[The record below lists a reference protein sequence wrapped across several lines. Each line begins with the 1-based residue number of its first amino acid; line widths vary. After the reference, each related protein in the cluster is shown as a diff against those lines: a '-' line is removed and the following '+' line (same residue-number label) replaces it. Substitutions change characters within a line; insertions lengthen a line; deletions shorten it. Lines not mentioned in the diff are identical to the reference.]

1 MVEQADFAGK
11 VVLVTGAGR
20 GLGRAIA
27 EAFASRG
34 AGVAANDISPVN
46 LDLTLQH
53 IRAAGGRAR
62 DYVFD
67 MAKLMPV
74 QNMIDQVLADWGRI
88 DILVNNAAVRPQFPL
103 LEFDAWDWQRT
114 LEVNLNGAFYA
125 TQLAGKAMRQQ
136 GGGAIVNIA
145 ASISAGRG
153 LAGQSAFYASKL
165 GLVGLTRAAA
175 DELAAYHIRVNAVCP
190 GEAPVEPVA
199 GALHLAAVVER
210 VLYMCSP
217 AANGLTGQVIEMG
230 SNMKGGK
237 HGYVFDDLD
246 RGA

>member
-1 MVEQADFAGK
+1 MVEQPDFTGK

-27 EAFASRG
+27 AAFASRG
-34 AGVAANDISPVN
+34 AGVATNDISPVN
-46 LDLTLQH
+46 LDLTLQQ
-53 IRAAGGRAR
+53 IRLAGGEVK

-88 DILVNNAAVRPQFPL
+88 DILVNNAAVRPQLPL

-125 TQLAGKAMRQQ
+125 TQLVAKAMREQ

-145 ASISAGRG
+145 AALSTGRG
-153 LAGQSAFYASKL
+153 LEGQSAFYASKL

-175 DELAAYHIRVNAVCP
+175 EELKAYRIRVNAICP
-190 GEAPVEPVA
+190 GEAPVDPA
-199 GALHLAAVVER
+199 TAAVHRSALVEQAL
-210 VLYMCSP
+210 VLCSP
-217 AANGLTGQVIEMG
+217 ANSLTGQVIEM
-230 SNMKGGK
+230 
-237 HGYVFDDLD
+237 
-246 RGA
+246 RGD

>member
-1 MVEQADFAGK
+1 MLEQPDFTGK

-27 EAFASRG
+27 AAFASRG

-46 LDLTLQH
+46 LDLTLQQ
-53 IRAAGGRAR
+53 IRLAGGEVK

-67 MAKLMPV
+67 VAKLMPV

-114 LEVNLNGAFYA
+114 LEVNLSGAFYA
-125 TQLAGKAMRQQ
+125 TQLAAKAMRGQ

-145 ASISAGRG
+145 ASLNAGRG
-153 LAGQSAFYASKL
+153 LEGQSAFYASKL

-175 DELAAYHIRVNAVCP
+175 DELKAYQIRVNAICP
-190 GEAPVEPVA
+190 GEAPVDPVA
-199 GALHLAAVVER
+199 GAARLAALVEQ
-210 VLYMCSP
+210 VLVLCSP
-217 AANGLTGQVIEMG
+217 AANDLTGQVIEMG
-230 SNMKGGK
+230 G
-237 HGYVFDDLD
+237 D
-246 RGA
+246 

>member
-1 MVEQADFAGK
+1 MLAQPDFTGK

-53 IRAAGGRAR
+53 IQSAGGRAR

-74 QNMIDQVLADWGRI
+74 QNMIDQILADWGRI

-114 LEVNLNGAFYA
+114 LEVNLSGAFYA
-125 TQLAGKAMRQQ
+125 TQLVGKAMRQQ

-145 ASISAGRG
+145 ASLNSGQALDGQT
-153 LAGQSAFYASKL
+153 LARQSAFYASKL
-165 GLVGLTRAAA
+165 GLVGLTRVAAA
-175 DELAAYHIRVNAVCP
+175 ELAAYHIRVNAVCP
-190 GEAPVEPVA
+190 GEPPPLDPVA
-199 GALHLAAVVER
+199 AAAHLAALVEQVQ
-210 VLYMCSP
+210 VLCSP
-217 AANGLTGQVIEMG
+217 EADLTGQVIEMG
-230 SNMKGGK
+230 AGS
-237 HGYVFDDLD
+237 
-246 RGA
+246 

>member
-1 MVEQADFAGK
+1 MLEQPDFSGK

-34 AGVAANDISPVN
+34 AGVAANDVSPVN

-53 IRAAGGRAR
+53 IHTAGGKAR

-74 QNMIDQVLADWGRI
+74 QNMVDQVLADWGRI

-114 LEVNLNGAFYA
+114 LEVNLSGAFYA
-125 TQLAGKAMRQQ
+125 TQLAGKAMRKQ

-145 ASISAGRG
+145 ASLDARQGR
-153 LAGQSAFYASKL
+153 LGQSAFFASKL

-175 DELAAYHIRVNAVCP
+175 GELAADHIRVNAVCP
-190 GEAPVEPVA
+190 GERLSSQNGQASSSKQA
-199 GALHLAAVVER
+199 AQQAAHLAALVEQ
-210 VLYMCSP
+210 VLFLCSP
-217 AANGLTGQVIEMG
+217 AAAGLTGQVIEMG
-230 SNMKGGK
+230 VES
-237 HGYVFDDLD
+237 
-246 RGA
+246 

>member
-1 MVEQADFAGK
+1 MLEQPDFTGK
-11 VVLVTGAGR
+11 VVLITGAGR

-27 EAFASRG
+27 AAFASRG

-46 LDLTLQH
+46 LDLTLQQ
-53 IRAAGGRAR
+53 IRLAGGQVK

-67 MAKLMPV
+67 LAKLMPV

-114 LEVNLNGAFYA
+114 LEVNLTGAFYA
-125 TQLAGKAMRQQ
+125 TQLAAKAMRGQ

-145 ASISAGRG
+145 ASLSAGWG

-175 DELAAYHIRVNAVCP
+175 EELKAYQIRVNAICP
-190 GEAPVEPVA
+190 GEAPVDPVA
-199 GALHLAAVVER
+199 GAARLVALVEQ
-210 VLYMCSP
+210 VLYLCSP

-230 SNMKGGK
+230 G
-237 HGYVFDDLD
+237 D
-246 RGA
+246 

>member
-1 MVEQADFAGK
+1 MLEQPDFTGK
-11 VVLVTGAGR
+11 VVLITGAGR

-27 EAFASRG
+27 AAFASRG

-46 LDLTLQH
+46 LDLTLQQ
-53 IRAAGGRAR
+53 IRLAGGEVK

-67 MAKLMPV
+67 LAKLMPV

-114 LEVNLNGAFYA
+114 LEVNLSGAFYA
-125 TQLAGKAMRQQ
+125 TQLVAKAMRGQ

-145 ASISAGRG
+145 ASLSAGRG

-175 DELAAYHIRVNAVCP
+175 EELKAYQIRVNAICP
-190 GEAPVEPVA
+190 GEAPVDPVA
-199 GALHLAAVVER
+199 GAAHLAALVEQ
-210 VLYMCSP
+210 VLYLCSP
-217 AANGLTGQVIEMG
+217 AANGLTGQMIEMG
-230 SNMKGGK
+230 G
-237 HGYVFDDLD
+237 D
-246 RGA
+246 

>member
-1 MVEQADFAGK
+1 MEEQADFAGK

-27 EAFASRG
+27 GAFASRG

-46 LDLTLQH
+46 LDLTLQQ
-53 IRAAGGRAR
+53 IRAAGGSIR

-67 MAKLMPV
+67 MAKQMPV

-125 TQLAGKAMRQQ
+125 TQLAGKTMRQQ

-145 ASISAGRG
+145 ATLSAGQS

-175 DELAAYHIRVNAVCP
+175 EELAAYQIRVNAVCP
-190 GEAPVEPVA
+190 GEAPPEPA
-199 GALHLAAVVER
+199 AAALHLASVVER
-210 VLYMCSP
+210 VLYICSP

-230 SNMKGGK
+230 IDMKGGK

>member
-1 MVEQADFAGK
+1 MLEKPDFTAK
-11 VVLVTGAGR
+11 VALVTGAGR

-34 AGVAANDISPVN
+34 AGVAANDVSPVN

-53 IRAAGGRAR
+53 IAAAGGRAR

-74 QNMIDQVLADWGRI
+74 QNMIDQILADWGRI

-125 TQLAGKAMRQQ
+125 TQLVAKAMRRQ

-145 ASISAGRG
+145 ASLNAGQLR
-153 LAGQSAFYASKL
+153 AGQSAFYASKL
-165 GLVGLTRAAA
+165 GLVGLTRLAAL
-175 DELAAYHIRVNAVCP
+175 ELAVYRIRVNAVCP
-190 GEAPVEPVA
+190 GEALLDPAA
-199 GALHLAAVVER
+199 GDAQRLAVVEQ
-210 VLYMCSP
+210 VLALCAP
-217 AANGLTGQVIEMG
+217 AADGPTGQVIEMG
-230 SNMKGGK
+230 G
-237 HGYVFDDLD
+237 DL
-246 RGA
+246 

>member
-1 MVEQADFAGK
+1 MVAQPDFTGK

-20 GLGRAIA
+20 GLGRLIA

-34 AGVAANDISPVN
+34 AGVAANDVSPVN

-53 IRAAGGRAR
+53 IQAAGGRAR

-74 QNMIDQVLADWGRI
+74 QNMIDQALVDWGRI
-88 DILVNNAAVRPQFPL
+88 DILVNNAAVRPQHPV

-114 LEVNLNGAFYA
+114 LEVNLSGAFYA
-125 TQLAGKAMRQQ
+125 TQLVGKAMRQQ

-145 ASISAGRG
+145 ASLSAGRG

-175 DELAAYHIRVNAVCP
+175 EELAPYHICVNAVCP
-190 GEAPVEPVA
+190 GEAPVNPSD
-199 GALHLAAVVER
+199 GAAHLAAVVER
-210 VLYMCSP
+210 VLYLSGP
-217 AANGLTGQVIEMG
+217 LSAGLTGQVIEMG
-230 SNMKGGK
+230 GES
-237 HGYVFDDLD
+237 
-246 RGA
+246 